1 MLSYRNELLS
11 NIVNMTPEQQATA
24 HRKSVERVHQQIE
37 AEHQAATWRARVPER
52 LLRLIVAAQQTSG
65 VSVASSMTD
74 TNVFASFIY
83 IDDSKSVRIYR
94 MLDYSSDEQDF
105 KIVEDALLKISQ

>member
-1 MLSYRNELLS
+1 
-11 NIVNMTPEQQATA
+11 MTPEQQATA
-24 HRKSVERVHQQIE
+24 HRKSVERVYQQME
-37 AEHQAATWRARVPER
+37 AEHQAATWRAKVPER

-65 VSVASSMTD
+65 VSVVSSMTD

-83 IDDSKSVRIYR
+83 NDDGVCIYR

-105 KIVEDALLKISQ
+105 KIVEDALRKNAQ

>member
-37 AEHQAATWRARVPER
+37 AEHQAATWRAQVPER
-52 LLRLIVAAQQTSG
+52 LLRLIVTAQQTRG
-65 VSVASSMTD
+65 VSVVSSMTE
-74 TNVFASFIY
+74 TNVFVSFIY
-83 IDDSKSVRIYR
+83 IDDSKSVHIYR

-105 KIVEDALLKISQ
+105 TFVEDALQEISQ